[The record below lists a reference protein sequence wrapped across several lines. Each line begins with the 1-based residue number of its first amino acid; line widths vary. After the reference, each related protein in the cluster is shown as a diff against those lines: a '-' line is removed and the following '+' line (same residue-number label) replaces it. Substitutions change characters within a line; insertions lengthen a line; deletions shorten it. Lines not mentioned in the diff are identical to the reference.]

1 MAELPLRVQDKIES
15 YISILAPRYPSN
27 IPSWKISVGYADF
40 RDAESDTTP
49 VTTIYTLKNSQPKL
63 GDNIFSDSSKKVL
76 YNGASLWFNLFSSLL
91 SLFENPLEPI
101 SFKRN
106 VLSIEGNFFSIM
118 F

>member
-15 YISILAPRYPSN
+15 YISILSPRYPSN

-63 GDNIFSDSSKKVL
+63 GDNIFSDSSKKIL
-76 YNGASLWFNLFSSLL
+76 YNGASLWFNLFSSSGAIL
-91 SLFENPLEPI
+91 SVIIQITNKGQVINLI
-101 SFKRN
+101 GK
-106 VLSIEGNFFSIM
+106 
-118 F
+118 

>member
-49 VTTIYTLKNSQPKL
+49 VTTIYTLKNSEPKL
-63 GDNIFSDSSKKVL
+63 SDNIFSDSSKKVL
-76 YNGASLWFNLFSSLL
+76 YNGASLWFNLFNSSDA
-91 SLFENPLEPI
+91 I
-101 SFKRN
+101 
-106 VLSIEGNFFSIM
+106 LSIIIRITNKGQVIDLIGK
-118 F
+118 

>member
-27 IPSWKISVGYADF
+27 IPSWKISVGYANF

-76 YNGASLWFNLFSSLL
+76 YNGASLWFNLFSSSDAIL
-91 SLFENPLEPI
+91 SVIIKITNKGQVIDLI
-101 SFKRN
+101 GK
-106 VLSIEGNFFSIM
+106 
-118 F
+118 

>member
-76 YNGASLWFNLFSSLL
+76 YNGASLWFNLFNSSDV
-91 SLFENPLEPI
+91 I
-101 SFKRN
+101 
-106 VLSIEGNFFSIM
+106 LSIIIRITNKGQVIDLIGK
-118 F
+118 

>member
-15 YISILAPRYPSN
+15 YISILAPRYPPN
-27 IPSWKISVGYADF
+27 IPSWKISVGYANF

-76 YNGASLWFNLFSSLL
+76 YNGASLWFNLFSSSDAIL
-91 SLFENPLEPI
+91 SVIIQITNKGQVIDLI
-101 SFKRN
+101 DK
-106 VLSIEGNFFSIM
+106 
-118 F
+118 

>member
-63 GDNIFSDSSKKVL
+63 SDNIFSDSSKKVL
-76 YNGASLWFNLFSSLL
+76 YNGASLWFNLFNSSDA
-91 SLFENPLEPI
+91 I
-101 SFKRN
+101 
-106 VLSIEGNFFSIM
+106 LSIIIRITNKGQVIDLIGK
-118 F
+118 

>member
-27 IPSWKISVGYADF
+27 IPSWKISVGYANF
-40 RDAESDTTP
+40 RDAESDRTP

-76 YNGASLWFNLFSSLL
+76 YNGASLWFNLFSSSDAIL
-91 SLFENPLEPI
+91 SVIIQITNKGQVIDLMEI
-101 SFKRN
+101 
-106 VLSIEGNFFSIM
+106 
-118 F
+118 

>member
-15 YISILAPRYPSN
+15 YISILTPRYPSN

-63 GDNIFSDSSKKVL
+63 SDNIFSDSSKKVL
-76 YNGASLWFNLFSSLL
+76 YNGASLWFNLFNSSDA
-91 SLFENPLEPI
+91 I
-101 SFKRN
+101 
-106 VLSIEGNFFSIM
+106 LSIIIRITNKGQVIDLIGK
-118 F
+118 